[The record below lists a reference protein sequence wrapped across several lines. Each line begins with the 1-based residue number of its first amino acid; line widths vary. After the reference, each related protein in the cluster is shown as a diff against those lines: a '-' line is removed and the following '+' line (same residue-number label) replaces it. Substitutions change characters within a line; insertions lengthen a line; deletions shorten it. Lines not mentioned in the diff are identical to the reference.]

1 MDFFSK
7 TIAWVKANMML
18 AGVAL
23 LVIIFLFFPKV
34 LRGLTGRRRIRHR
47 RSIAIPYQ
55 RRRRSL
61 PRSVGM
67 HKIGRTRKQY
77 TKGGKAKKAWQ
88 IKGSL
93 AAKRHMAQIR
103 RMR

>member
-1 MDFFSK
+1 MNFFNN
-7 TIAWVKANMML
+7 ILAWVKANILL
-18 AGVAL
+18 AVVILIVGIAL
-23 LVIIFLFFPKV
+23 LFPKV
-34 LRGLTGRRRIRHR
+34 LRGVIGPRRIRHR
-47 RSIAIPYQ
+47 RTIAAPYR

-67 HKIGRTRKQY
+67 YKIGRTRKQY

-88 IKGSL
+88 IKGSI
-93 AAKRHMAQIR
+93 AARRHMAQIR